1 MLKQAE
7 VIEKLQEAI
16 KEIFNST
23 GTVKATRTGFA
34 GTRLLNQEIK
44 PDLVIQAETKEKE
57 KYLIVLEVKSAGQPR
72 YARMAANQ
80 LQSIRANR
88 ENVYG
93 VFGAPF
99 VSEESKKIC
108 QETGIGYLDGP
119 TASVG
124 AGYRFAR
131 GIDLVPS
138 IVYHHGHGANIAAFE
153 PVRHGDCIRYTPVTF
168 NDSHDSTGVM
178 VNVTIPLGRKK

>member
-57 KYLIVLEVKSAGQPR
+57 KYLIVLEVKSTGQPR
-72 YARMAANQ
+72 YARTAAYQ

-88 ENVYG
+88 ENVYD
-93 VFGAPF
+93 VFGATLLNSFTYFSLSEIPSTLPF
-99 VSEESKKIC
+99 KTVTVSVTANKSK
-108 QETGIGYLDGP
+108 
-119 TASVG
+119 A
-124 AGYRFAR
+124 
-131 GIDLVPS
+131 
-138 IVYHHGHGANIAAFE
+138 
-153 PVRHGDCIRYTPVTF
+153 
-168 NDSHDSTGVM
+168 
-178 VNVTIPLGRKK
+178 